1 MNNFHLTSKQLA
13 ALRVLH
19 KTQRDKR
26 FAYRLN
32 AIILLGTGWTVA
44 QVAEAL
50 LVDETTIYNWIEK
63 YQQGSTDELLALH
76 YQGKESKLTDAQE
89 SELAKHLDDNT
100 YLDSNAIR
108 DYIKKKYH
116 VEYKPSGIKD
126 LLARLGFVYKKPKHV
141 PGKLDPVK
149 QEAWV
154 KEYEKLLKTKP
165 KNDPVYFVDA
175 CHPQQNSIPAYG
187 WIRRGKEKLLKSTGG
202 RKRVNIHGGVNIHS
216 LDLVVDFTKS
226 VNKESSLRLLM
237 KIEKKHPKSKK
248 VHVFIDNASYYKAKW
263 LAEQLKL
270 RKSTIV
276 LHFLPPYSPNL
287 NLIERL
293 WKFFKKEILYNKYR
307 EKFGDFVEAC
317 KGFFRKRTKYKEKLR
332 SLLTEKF
339 HLYENFERNF

>member
-1 MNNFHLTSKQLA
+1 VEIQLTSKQIA

-19 KTQRDKR
+19 KTQRDRR

-32 AIILLGTGWTVA
+32 AIILLGNGWTVA

-63 YQQGSTDELLALH
+63 YQQGGTDELLALH
-76 YQGKESKLTDAQE
+76 YQGSEAKLTDAQLA
-89 SELAKHLDDNT
+89 ELSKHLDENT

-108 DYIKKKYH
+108 HYIQKKYN
-116 VEYKPSGIKD
+116 VEYKPSGIKE
-126 LLARLGFVYKKPKHV
+126 LLGRLGFVYKKPKHV
-141 PGKLDPVK
+141 PGKLDP
-149 QEAWV
+149 EAQKAFV
-154 KEYEKLLKTKP
+154 AEYEKLLETKG

-187 WIRRGKEKLLKSTGG
+187 WIRRGKEKLLKSSGG

-226 VNKESSLRLLM
+226 VNKESTFRLLR
-237 KIEKKHPKSKK
+237 KIEKKHPKAKK
-248 VHVFIDNASYYKAKW
+248 VHVWLDNASYYKAHW
-263 LAEQLKL
+263 LRDELKL
-270 RKSTIV
+270 KKSKIV

-293 WKFFKKEILYNKYR
+293 WKFFKKEILYNQYR
-307 EKFGDFVEAC
+307 EKFEDFLEAC

-332 SLLTEKF
+332 TLLTEKF
-339 HLYENFERNF
+339 HLYENV